1 MIFLQIKKLIL
12 LQKFAREWALLTLVE
27 MERLQ
32 NLIENVEVTLNTM
45 LVDYA

>member
-12 LQKFAREWALLTLVE
+12 LQEFAREWTLLTLVE
-27 MERLQ
+27 MVRLQ